1 MSRVKGQN
9 AEKMPGWGLRLVS
22 VLVPWALSQRSRKGL
37 RLEGSLLPRP
47 RESSALCP
55 AFPKVFRPIL
65 PLGTPGTPSCVALP
79 VSAPTPTQPQRTS
92 ATKQDLP
99 DASLALLAL
108 GRSSLGAGEEGSHP
122 PRQGQAGYSG
132 GCPLVPGPRLSLGAL
147 TCDPLQR
154 ERAGGGDTLGCL
166 DLRRCSLRLPPSL
179 APFFLPNP
187 VFLQTTV
194 HFIRPV
200 VRRGPCSPDGLL
212 WSRQRAGSLQHR
224 PLPRGRRAPCTGG
237 AQLAAGQH
245 PRQNT
250 AHSSLS
256 RPGEPAALD
265 ARPYRRGCVPCP
277 RRNRLCCQP
286 LLVPGRAV
294 SAAWAALELGRRR
307 QGGTRTLATCSRS
320 RQKG

>member
-1 MSRVKGQN
+1 MVSRVKGQN

-37 RLEGSLLPRP
+37 RLEGPLLPRP

-65 PLGTPGTPSCVALP
+65 PLGTPGTPSCAALP

-122 PRQGQAGYSG
+122 PWQGQAGYSG

-194 HFIRPV
+194 PFIRPV
-200 VRRGPCSPDGLL
+200 VRQGPCSQTVSSGPGSGL
-212 WSRQRAGSLQHR
+212 
-224 PLPRGRRAPCTGG
+224 G
-237 AQLAAGQH
+237 A
-245 PRQNT
+245 
-250 AHSSLS
+250 SSK
-256 RPGEPAALD
+256 G
-265 ARPYRRGCVPCP
+265 PCP
-277 RRNRLCCQP
+277 EAGGP
-286 LLVPGRAV
+286 PAPAVPSLLQDNTPAKTQHTPPFPGRGNLQPWMQGLIAV
-294 SAAWAALELGRRR
+294 AVFLVLVAIAFAVNHFWCQEEP
-307 QGGTRTLATCSRS
+307 
-320 RQKG
+320 